1 MSDNNIANICH
12 QISKAIDQKL
22 IPKVCGTVVKVSGFL
37 IEAVGIKASVGT
49 VCEIDISPASTP
61 CVSEVIG
68 FAKGHIFLL
77 AYEETFGIVP
87 GHKIYIVDKML
98 QVPVGW
104 SLLGRILDGR
114 CLPIDSQGPIHTLEH
129 KSLYTKPINPIQRER
144 ISKPLDVGIK
154 ALNGLLSIGQGQRIG
169 IFAGSGVGKSV
180 LLGMMTSFTSAEI
193 VVVGLIGE
201 RGREVKEFI
210 EENIGDENLQKSVII
225 ASPIDTSP
233 LERSN
238 GALVATTIAEYFRDQ
253 GKNVLLI
260 IDSLTRYAQALRQIF
275 LLQGELPSSKG
286 YSPTVFAKISQL
298 VERAGQGMSSE
309 GSITAFYTVLS
320 EGDDMND
327 PVADHARSILDG
339 HVVLSRKLA
348 DAGHYPAIDIGAS
361 ISRVMPMVTSH
372 EHQQTVKQFKQLFSA
387 YLNNQDLI
395 KMGLYHKG
403 SDPMIDLAIKKY
415 PKMNQFLQQL
425 VHEASPFDDSINK
438 LMDIFTSDE

>member
-1 MSDNNIANICH
+1 MIKTPLKERFQN
-12 QISKAIDQKL
+12 ISKAIDTKL
-22 IPKVCGTVVKVSGFL
+22 APKVCGTVVKISGFL
-37 IEAVGIKASVGT
+37 IEATGLKASVGT
-49 VCEIDISPASTP
+49 ICEIDIAPAP
-61 CVSEVIG
+61 CTCEVIG

-77 AYEETFGIVP
+77 AFEETFGIVP
-87 GHKIYIVDKML
+87 GHKIYIIEEML

-104 SLLGRILDGR
+104 SLLNRIIDGR
-114 CLPIDSQGPIHTLEH
+114 CIPIDSKGILNTTEH
-129 KSLYTKPINPIQRER
+129 RSLYSKPINPIQRTR

-154 ALNGLLSIGQGQRIG
+154 ALNGLLTIGQGQRIG

-180 LLGMMTSFTSAEI
+180 LLGMMTSYTSAEI

-210 EENIGDENLQKSVII
+210 EENIGAENLKKSIII

-233 LERSN
+233 LERAN
-238 GALVATTIAEYFRDQ
+238 GALVATTIAEYFREQ

-260 IDSLTRYAQALRQIF
+260 IDSLTRYAQALRQIY
-275 LLQGELPSSKG
+275 LIQGELPSSKG

-298 VERAGQGMSSE
+298 VERAGQGKESQ

-339 HVVLSRKLA
+339 HIVLSRKLA
-348 DAGHYPAIDIGAS
+348 DSGHYPAIDIGAS
-361 ISRVMPMVTSH
+361 VSRVMTMVTTD
-372 EHQQTVKQFKQLFSA
+372 EHQLTVRQFKQLFSA

-395 KMGLYHKG
+395 KMGMYQSG
-403 SDPMIDLAIKKY
+403 SDQLVDIAIKKF
-415 PKMNQFLQQL
+415 PEMNQYLQQGIN
-425 VHEASPFDDSINK
+425 EASPFEDSLHQ
-438 LMDIFTSDE
+438 LMGMFKANE